1 MAEEEGTIL
10 KPPAFDGSEEQWQ
23 EWSFVM
29 RAYIAGKLE
38 RGQGLMN
45 LAEDIVGSN
54 DVSSTRFTA
63 SGNAQLQQD
72 NRRLFYL
79 LVMTV
84 KGPAQMILRSQEPAN
99 GTARW
104 RALCRRCEPATA
116 VRAQSIMQSLL
127 NVEREHVPE

>member
-10 KPPAFDGSEEQWQ
+10 KPPVFDGAEEQWQ

-45 LAEDIVGSN
+45 LAEDIAGSV
-54 DVSSTRFTA
+54 DVTSSRFTA
-63 SGNAQLQQD
+63 AGNTQLQQD

-84 KGPAQMILRSQEPAN
+84 KGPAQMILRSQEPSN
-99 GTARW
+99 GTA
-104 RALCRRCEPATA
+104 CH
-116 VRAQSIMQSLL
+116 SLAPGCTGSSSL
-127 NVEREHVPE
+127 GP

>member
-10 KPPAFDGSEEQWQ
+10 KPPVFDGSEEHWQ

-45 LAEDIVGSN
+45 LAEDIAGSN
-54 DVSSTRFTA
+54 DISSTRFSSA
-63 SGNAQLQQD
+63 GNTELQQD

-84 KGPAQMILRSQEPAN
+84 KGPAQMILRSQEPSN
-99 GTARW
+99 GTACW
-104 RALCRRCEPATA
+104 RALVRRYEPATA
-116 VRAQSIMQSLL
+116 VRAQSIM
-127 NVEREHVPE
+127 